1 MPVRRVATRTGDDD
15 HRVGAGR
22 HVASPLEQ
30 FEIKRFLPILVG
42 NADLSFTN
50 SALWMV
56 ISAVVVYAFV
66 VWGTSRRAVV
76 PGRLQSLVEMG
87 YEFIASTVREN
98 AGKDGMKFFPWIFT
112 LFFFILAGNM
122 LGMIPGAFTFTS
134 HIIVTFFMAICVIVA
149 VTAIGF
155 YVHGVGFLKFF
166 VPHGAPTA
174 MLPLMVPIEILSYC
188 IRPVSLS
195 IRLFVNMMAGHTM
208 MKVFAGFVVAMG
220 VFGVFPLA
228 ITVAIYGFEFLVAF
242 LQAYIFTVLTCLY
255 LHDALYMH

>member
-1 MPVRRVATRTGDDD
+1 
-15 HRVGAGR
+15 
-22 HVASPLEQ
+22 VASPLEQ
-30 FEIKRFLPILVG
+30 FEIRRFVPILVG

-50 SALWMV
+50 SALWMA
-56 ISAVVVYAFV
+56 ISVAAVYGFIML
-66 VWGTSRRAVV
+66 GTRHRDLV
-76 PGRLQSLVEMG
+76 PGRMQSLIEMS
-87 YEFIASTVREN
+87 YEFIAGMVRDN
-98 AGKDGMKFFPWIFT
+98 AGKEGMKFFPWIFT
-112 LFFFILAGNM
+112 LFFFILFGNM

-155 YVHGVGFLKFF
+155 YVHGVGFMKFF
-166 VPHGAPTA
+166 VPHGAPAA

-188 IRPVSLS
+188 VRPVSLS

-208 MKVFAGFVVAMG
+208 LKVFAGFVIAMG
-220 VFGVFPLA
+220 LFGVAPLA

>member
-1 MPVRRVATRTGDDD
+1 
-15 HRVGAGR
+15 
-22 HVASPLEQ
+22 VASPLEQ
-30 FEIKRFLPILVG
+30 FEIKRLLPILVG

-56 ISAVVVYAFV
+56 ISAGVVYAFV
-66 VWGTSRRAVV
+66 VRGTSRRAVV
-76 PGRLQSLVEMG
+76 PGRLQSLVELG

-166 VPHGAPTA
+166 VPHGAPAA

-220 VFGVFPLA
+220 LFGVFPLA

>member
-1 MPVRRVATRTGDDD
+1 M
-15 HRVGAGR
+15 
-22 HVASPLEQ
+22 ASPLEQ
-30 FEIKRFLPILVG
+30 FEINRVVPVLVG
-42 NADLSFTN
+42 SADLSFTN

-56 ISAVVVYAFV
+56 ISAVAVYSFV
-66 VWGTSRRAVV
+66 VFGTSRRAVV

-87 YEFIASTVREN
+87 YEFVAGMIRDN
-98 AGKDGMKFFPWIFT
+98 AGKEGMRFFPWIFT

-134 HIIVTFFMAICVIVA
+134 HIIVTFFMAVCVIVA

-155 YVHGVGFLKFF
+155 WVHGIGFLKFF
-166 VPHGAPTA
+166 VPHGAPAA
-174 MLPLMVPIEILSYC
+174 MLPLMVPIEVLSYC

-208 MKVFAGFVVAMG
+208 LKVFAGFVVAMG
-220 VFGVFPLA
+220 LFGVFPLA

-255 LHDALYMH
+255 LHDALHMH

>member
-1 MPVRRVATRTGDDD
+1 M
-15 HRVGAGR
+15 
-22 HVASPLEQ
+22 ASPLEQ

-56 ISAVVVYAFV
+56 ISAGVVYAFV

-149 VTAIGF
+149 VTVIGF

-166 VPHGAPTA
+166 VPHGAPAA

-208 MKVFAGFVVAMG
+208 MKVFAGFVIAMG
-220 VFGVFPLA
+220 LFGVFPLA

>member
-1 MPVRRVATRTGDDD
+1 M
-15 HRVGAGR
+15 
-22 HVASPLEQ
+22 ASPLEQ

-56 ISAVVVYAFV
+56 ISAGVVYAFV
-66 VWGTSRRAVV
+66 AWGTSRRAVV
-76 PGRLQSLVEMG
+76 PGRVQSLVEMG
-87 YEFIASTVREN
+87 YEFVASTVREN

-122 LGMIPGAFTFTS
+122 VGMIPGAFTFTS

-155 YVHGVGFLKFF
+155 YVHGAGFLKFF
-166 VPHGAPTA
+166 VPHGAPAA

-208 MKVFAGFVVAMG
+208 MKVFAGFVIAMG
-220 VFGVFPLA
+220 AFGVFPLA